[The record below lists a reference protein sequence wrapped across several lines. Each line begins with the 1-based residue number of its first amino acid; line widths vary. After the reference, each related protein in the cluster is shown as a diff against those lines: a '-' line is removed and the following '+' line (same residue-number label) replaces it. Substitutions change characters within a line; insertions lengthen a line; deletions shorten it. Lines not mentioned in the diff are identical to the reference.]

1 MNEPKVISIFQLAY
15 LKRKYPAEYAD
26 AVKKIQNGE
35 LIAGEPFI
43 RPAIVSRNI
52 YDDAGRVQPSF
63 MGLYDSLE
71 YRGAVVIERGS

>member
-15 LKRKYPAEYAD
+15 LKREYPVEYAE

-43 RPAIVSRNI
+43 RPAIVPRNI
-52 YDDAGRVQPSF
+52 YDDAGKEPSF
-63 MGLYDSLE
+63 KGLYDSLE
-71 YRGAVVIERGS
+71 YRGAIVIEREA